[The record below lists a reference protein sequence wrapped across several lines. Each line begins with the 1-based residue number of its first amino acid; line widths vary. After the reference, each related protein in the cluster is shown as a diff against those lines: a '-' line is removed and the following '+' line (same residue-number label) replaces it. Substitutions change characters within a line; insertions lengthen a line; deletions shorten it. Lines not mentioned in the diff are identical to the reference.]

1 MNRRGRIF
9 LKFFSW
15 TKIQSR
21 IKNLKGTDWL
31 ILLLVGVLLLI
42 VAIPTGSRQ
51 ENSGQTEYA
60 SVREEETG
68 GKTESSD
75 LEAELEEILSSMDG
89 VGKVKV
95 MITLKDDGERVE
107 GVLVVAEGGGNASVC
122 ADILSAV
129 QSLFSLEAHKITIV
143 KMSVSEGAN

>member
-60 SVREEETG
+60 SVREEESG

>member
-1 MNRRGRIF
+1 
-9 LKFFSW
+9 
-15 TKIQSR
+15 
-21 IKNLKGTDWL
+21 
-31 ILLLVGVLLLI
+31 LVGVLLLI

-51 ENSGQTEYA
+51 DGAGQTESA
-60 SVREEETG
+60 SGYGEETE
-68 GKTESSD
+68 KTESSE
-75 LEAELEEILSSMDG
+75 LEAELAEILSAMDG

-95 MITLKDDGERVE
+95 MITLKNDGEEVE

-122 ADILSAV
+122 TDILSAV